1 MLIYEVFGTPVFE
14 KQFKRLCKKYPL
26 LNADLNNLIIQLKQ
40 GDFPGNLVPGTAG
53 ARKVRLP
60 NRDSSKGK
68 SGGFR
73 LLYYLITDDQEIYLL
88 ALYSKS
94 EDENYS
100 DAKITDILKQN
111 GFL

>member
-1 MLIYEVFGTPVFE
+1 MNCKVYGTSIFE
-14 KQFKRLCKKYPL
+14 KQLKRLSKKYPL
-26 LNADLNNLIIQLKQ
+26 LDVEVNNLINELKQ
-40 GDFPGNLVPGTAG
+40 GELPGNLVPGTLG
-53 ARKVRLP
+53 ARKVRIS
-60 NRDSSKGK
+60 NKDSNKGK

-73 LLYYLITDDQEIYLL
+73 LLYYFITDDEEIYLL

-100 DAKITDILKQN
+100 DAQIREILKQN